1 MGRAAYPTRISTY
14 QRPREKKPSS
24 ASTTMMIRMIQRM
37 LSAVTSFV
45 ASGKQHYNARKTTTV
60 TLACGFHC
68 AR

>member
-1 MGRAAYPTRISTY
+1 
-14 QRPREKKPSS
+14 
-24 ASTTMMIRMIQRM
+24 MMIRMIQRM